1 MLVFILG
8 GSGLIGSEIVNKM
21 QSISDK
27 TIILDIK
34 KPKILNKKIE
44 FFKFDC
50 SRLKSIEK
58 NLSKII
64 NKKGIPDVF
73 INASYPT
80 AKDWIRCDF
89 KRIKLNYL
97 INNINIHLNSY
108 CW

>member
-58 NLSKII
+58 IF
-64 NKKGIPDVF
+64 P
-73 INASYPT
+73 
-80 AKDWIRCDF
+80 
-89 KRIKLNYL
+89 NY
-97 INNINIHLNSY
+97 
-108 CW
+108 